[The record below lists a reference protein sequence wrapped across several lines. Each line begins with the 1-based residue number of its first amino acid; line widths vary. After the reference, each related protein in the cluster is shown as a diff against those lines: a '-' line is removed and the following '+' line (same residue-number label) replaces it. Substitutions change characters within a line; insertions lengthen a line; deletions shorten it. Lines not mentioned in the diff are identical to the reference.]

1 MAASCRSA
9 GVALHGRIVEAIE
22 RLYADRLDEQVERL
36 AHHAVKGECWGKAV
50 TYLRQAG
57 VKALA
62 RSSDR
67 EAVGYFEQALTAL
80 TFLSETREIAEQAID
95 VRFDLRNALFPL
107 AEFGRIDGYLRE
119 AEALARTLDDQ
130 LRLGWVSTYMSS
142 HHLVT
147 RGHATEVLTF
157 AQRVHAIG
165 KTLCDVPLQ
174 VAAHY
179 YLAFAYYIS
188 GDYQGTEG
196 VCRGLMEILQGDR
209 TYERF
214 GLAVFP
220 AVLSRA
226 FLARSLIERGVFDE
240 GDAHGHEA
248 IRIADEIDHPFSIV
262 WACVCLAYVNTV
274 RGKLSPAARLL
285 ERAVGY
291 CRDWNITL
299 LTPLVMASL
308 GHVYAWSG
316 RIDEDVSWLQQG
328 LTAQESAGVALFHSI
343 SVVQL
348 GEAYLLVDQVE
359 DARANAD
366 RALMLTRERAERGYE
381 AWALRLLGEIAAYK
395 NPPDVGNAEDHYRQA
410 LALAEELGMRPLIA
424 HCHVGLGKL
433 YRRIENLER
442 AKEHLTTATTM
453 MREMEMGFWLEK
465 AQAELKESVNAL
477 PKVPDRHAD

>member
-1 MAASCRSA
+1 MSAS
-9 GVALHGRIVEAIE
+9 
-22 RLYADRLDEQVERL
+22 
-36 AHHAVKGECWGKAV
+36 
-50 TYLRQAG
+50 
-57 VKALA
+57 
-62 RSSDR
+62 
-67 EAVGYFEQALTAL
+67 
-80 TFLSETREIAEQAID
+80 TFETRS
-95 VRFDLRNALFPL
+95 FPWL
-107 AEFGRIDGYLRE
+107 NSGGIDGYLRE

-262 WACVCLAYVNTV
+262 WACGVSRVCQHRQRKVEPG
-274 RGKLSPAARLL
+274 RPPARTCGRLL
-285 ERAVGY
+285 PRLEHYTLDPVGHG
-291 CRDWNITL
+291 I
-299 LTPLVMASL
+299 
-308 GHVYAWSG
+308 SG
-316 RIDEDVSWLQQG
+316 SRVR
-328 LTAQESAGVALFHSI
+328 
-343 SVVQL
+343 VV
-348 GEAYLLVDQVE
+348 GTH
-359 DARANAD
+359 R
-366 RALMLTRERAERGYE
+366 
-381 AWALRLLGEIAAYK
+381 
-395 NPPDVGNAEDHYRQA
+395 
-410 LALAEELGMRPLIA
+410 
-424 HCHVGLGKL
+424 
-433 YRRIENLER
+433 
-442 AKEHLTTATTM
+442 
-453 MREMEMGFWLEK
+453 
-465 AQAELKESVNAL
+465 
-477 PKVPDRHAD
+477 